1 MTTVADAPGRITPGW
16 RYLTPLV
23 LGSALNPVNSS
34 VLATALV
41 AIGQAFRVSAASA
54 AGLVAALYL
63 ASAIGQPA
71 MGKLAE
77 RFGARTTFLC
87 GLVLVALGGL
97 LGALAEDF
105 TVLLVARAVLGI
117 GTAAG
122 YPTAM
127 MLVRRWA
134 AENPGARAEGA
145 IGALAIAGQTSA
157 TIGLPLGG
165 LLVALGGWRV
175 TFLINVPLALL
186 TLAAAL
192 RWLPRRSRVRES
204 SVPLA
209 NALDVPG
216 MALFA
221 AATASLI
228 VFFQDLHQPR
238 WVVAGV
244 GVVLTGTLL
253 WWETRAKHPF
263 VDVRMLVRNRA
274 LSATYVRVAIM
285 FLLSYCVL
293 YGFTQWLEQGRHLT
307 ASAAGYVMV
316 PMSVAAALLA
326 IPFSRGNRIR
336 TCLLATGIAAVVG
349 PACLLTFHGSTPIW
363 LLITVTMTFAVISG
377 LGVLGNQ
384 AALYHQAP
392 AETIGVA
399 AGLLRTF
406 TYIGAILS
414 SSLIG
419 VAYGDR
425 ASDAGLHTVAVV
437 LTGLGMVLLLLTVF
451 ALRGLP
457 RGENQAPIR
466 PAAVTSTGQRPLF
479 PLHRTSRRR
488 QG

>member
-1 MTTVADAPGRITPGW
+1 MKTVAGTPGRIAPGW

-23 LGSALNPVNSS
+23 LGSALNPINSS

-41 AIGQAFRVSAASA
+41 AIGQAFRVSAATA

-77 RFGARTTFLC
+77 RFGARKTFLC

-97 LGALAEDF
+97 LGTLAPDF
-105 TVLLVARAVLGI
+105 TILLVARAVLGI

-134 AENPGARAEGA
+134 AENPGGRAEGA

-165 LLVALGGWRV
+165 LLVALGGWRA

-192 RWLPRRSRVRES
+192 RWLPRRSRERES

-209 NALDVPG
+209 RALDLAG

-221 AATASLI
+221 AAIASLI
-228 VFFQDLHQPR
+228 VFFQDLHHPR
-238 WVVAGV
+238 WVFAGA
-244 GVVLTGTLL
+244 GVVLGALLL
-253 WWETRAKHPF
+253 WWETRATHPF
-263 VDVRMLVRNRA
+263 IDVRMLVRNRA

-285 FLLSYCVL
+285 FLLSYCIL
-293 YGFTQWLEQGRHLT
+293 YGFTQWLEQGRHLS
-307 ASAAGYVMV
+307 ASTAGYVMV
-316 PMSVAAALLA
+316 PMSVVAALLA
-326 IPFSRGNRIR
+326 IPFSRGGRIR
-336 TCLLATGIAAVVG
+336 VCLLATGIAAIVG
-349 PACLLTFHGSTPIW
+349 PACLLAFHATTPVW
-363 LLITVTMTFAVISG
+363 LLIAVTMAFAVISG
-377 LGVLGNQ
+377 LGVIGNQ

-392 AETIGVA
+392 TETIGVA

-406 TYIGAILS
+406 TYLGAILS

-419 VAYGDR
+419 VAYGER
-425 ASDAGLHTVAVV
+425 ASDEGLHTVALV
-437 LTGLGMVLLLLTVF
+437 LTALGAVLLILTVL

-457 RGENQAPIR
+457 RSQDTR
-466 PAAVTSTGQRPLF
+466 DSTSAKPE
-479 PLHRTSRRR
+479 SS
-488 QG
+488 

>member
-1 MTTVADAPGRITPGW
+1 MKTAAAAPGRTAPGW
-16 RYLTPLV
+16 RYLAPLV

-77 RFGARTTFLC
+77 RFGARNTFLC

-97 LGALAEDF
+97 LGALAENF
-105 TVLLVARAVLGI
+105 TILLIARAILGI

-134 AENPGARAEGA
+134 SENPGGRTEGA

-192 RWLPRRSRVRES
+192 RWLPRRSRERES

-209 NALDVPG
+209 HALDLVG

-228 VFFQDLHQPR
+228 VFFQDLHHPR
-238 WVVAGV
+238 WVFAGLVA
-244 GVVLTGTLL
+244 VLGASLL
-253 WWETRAKHPF
+253 WRETRAEHPF
-263 VDVRMLVRNRA
+263 IDVRMLMRNRA
-274 LSATYVRVAIM
+274 LSATYARVAIM
-285 FLLSYCVL
+285 FLLSYCIL

-307 ASAAGYVMV
+307 ASTAGYVMV

-326 IPFSRGNRIR
+326 LPFSRGGRIR

-349 PACLLTFHGSTPIW
+349 PACLLAFHATTPVW
-363 LLITVTMTFAVISG
+363 LLIAVTMAFAVISG
-377 LGVLGNQ
+377 LGVIGNQ
-384 AALYHQAP
+384 AALYDQAP
-392 AETIGVA
+392 AATIGVA

-406 TYIGAILS
+406 SYIGAILS

-419 VAYGDR
+419 VAYGER
-425 ASDAGLHTVAVV
+425 ASDEGLHTVAFV
-437 LTGLGMVLLLLTVF
+437 LTALGVILLLLTVL
-451 ALRGLP
+451 ALRRLP
-457 RGENQAPIR
+457 RTAGTGAPKSD
-466 PAAVTSTGQRPLF
+466 PPEK
-479 PLHRTSRRR
+479 P
-488 QG
+488 

>member
-1 MTTVADAPGRITPGW
+1 VKTVAGAPGRIAPGW

-41 AIGQAFRVSAASA
+41 AIGQAFRVNAASA

-77 RFGARTTFLC
+77 RFGARTTFLY
-87 GLVLVALGGL
+87 GLVLVAAGGL
-97 LGALAEDF
+97 LGALADDF
-105 TVLLVARAVLGI
+105 TLLLIARAILGI

-134 AENPGARAEGA
+134 AENPGGRAEGA

-165 LLVALGGWRV
+165 LLVAFGGWRV

-186 TLAAAL
+186 TLATAL
-192 RWLPRRSRVRES
+192 RWLPRRVRERS
-204 SVPLA
+204 SAVPLA
-209 NALDVPG
+209 RALDITG

-228 VFFQDLHQPR
+228 VFFADLHHPR
-238 WVVAGV
+238 WAFAGLGVALAAV
-244 GVVLTGTLL
+244 LL
-253 WWETRAKHPF
+253 WWETRAEHPF
-263 VDVRMLVRNRA
+263 IDVRMLKRNRA

-285 FLLSYCVL
+285 FLLSYSIL

-316 PMSVAAALLA
+316 PMSVVAALLA
-326 IPFSRGNRIR
+326 IPFSRANRIR
-336 TCLLATGIAAVVG
+336 TCLLATGIAAVAG
-349 PACLLTFHGSTPIW
+349 PACLLTFHATTPIW
-363 LLITVTMTFAVISG
+363 LLIAATMAFAVISG
-377 LGVLGNQ
+377 LGVVGNQ

-406 TYIGAILS
+406 TYVGAILS

-419 VAYGDR
+419 VAYGDQ

-437 LTGLGMVLLLLTVF
+437 LTGLGALLLVLTML
-451 ALRGLP
+451 ALRRLP
-457 RGENQAPIR
+457 RS
-466 PAAVTSTGQRPLF
+466 TSTEK
-479 PLHRTSRRR
+479 
-488 QG
+488 